1 MRRYCLALDLR
12 DDPQLIAEYEAYHE
26 EIWPEVRDSIVTS
39 GIVDM
44 EIYRFSNR
52 LLMIMEVNDE
62 FSFENK
68 GAMDADNEK
77 VQEWEALMWK
87 YQMAIPGAK
96 PGEKWVL
103 MDKIFELNK

>member
-1 MRRYCLALDLR
+1 DLR
-12 DDPQLIAEYEAYHE
+12 DDPQLIAEYEAYHK
-26 EIWPEVRDSIVTS
+26 EIWPEIRESIVTS

-52 LLMIMEVNDE
+52 LLMIMEVIDE
-62 FSFENK
+62 FSFQNK
-68 GAMDADNEK
+68 GAMDADNKK

-87 YQMAIPGAK
+87 YQLAIPGSK

>member
-1 MRRYCLALDLR
+1 MKRYCLALDLI
-12 DDPQLIAEYEAYHE
+12 DDPKLISEYETYHQE
-26 EIWPEVRDSIVTS
+26 VWPEIRDSITSS

-68 GAMDADNEK
+68 GAMDAGNEK
-77 VQEWEALMWK
+77 VQEWEKLMWNFQQALPWSK
-87 YQMAIPGAK
+87 S
-96 PGEKWVL
+96 GEKWVM
-103 MDKIFELNK
+103 MDQIFEL